1 MIRIVRE
8 GVVVYES
15 ESLYEKKNCLY
26 YEQEEPKALSVTPNK
41 EAYDK
46 AQANKR

>member
-1 MIRIVRE
+1 VIRIVRE

-15 ESLYEKKNCLY
+15 ESLYDIADWLY
-26 YEQEEPKALSVTPNK
+26 HEDEDVKMLEVRTNQ

-46 AQANKR
+46 AQAAKR